1 MPDISIPVSYTHLDV
16 YKRQVYDHCA
26 KAMEKGAQAYEKWV
40 SMMEAYKA
48 QYPDCY
54 KAYQEAFAKGM
65 PAGVDIEKLMQVDD
79 KPIASRAASGNVLNQ
94 LKDMEMCIRDR
105 NGRGTAG
112 KGHPGIPPQIHL
124 YHPYLPEP
132 NRR

>member
-1 MPDISIPVSYTHLDV
+1 MP
-16 YKRQVYDHCA
+16 QEVYDHCA

-65 PAGVDIEKLMQVDD
+65 PAGVDIEKLMQVDNN
-79 KPIASRAASGNVLNQ
+79 PSLLARLPAMCSISSRIWCPTCLAAAL
-94 LKDMEMCIRDR
+94 
-105 NGRGTAG
+105 TWA
-112 KGHPGIPPQIHL
+112 PPTT
-124 YHPYLPEP
+124 PF
-132 NRR
+132 